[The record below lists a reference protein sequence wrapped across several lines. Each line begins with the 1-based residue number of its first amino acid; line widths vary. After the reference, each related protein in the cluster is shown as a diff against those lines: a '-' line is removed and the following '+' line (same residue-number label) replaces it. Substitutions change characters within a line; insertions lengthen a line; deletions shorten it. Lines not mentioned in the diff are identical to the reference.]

1 MFLKGI
7 ILKFTCE
14 KQRPGRAKKTVK
26 RNNELRQSDCGP
38 EGGRRTGE
46 NQEAGCCPYEKG
58 SVARTVAHFGGE
70 RIVFFLS
77 F

>member
-7 ILKFTCE
+7 IFKFTCE
-14 KQRPGRAKKTVK
+14 KRRPGIAKKTVK

-38 EGGRRTGE
+38 EGGRRTGG
-46 NQEAGCCPYEKG
+46 NQEAGCCTYEKG
-58 SVARTVAHFGGE
+58 SVAMTVAYFSGK